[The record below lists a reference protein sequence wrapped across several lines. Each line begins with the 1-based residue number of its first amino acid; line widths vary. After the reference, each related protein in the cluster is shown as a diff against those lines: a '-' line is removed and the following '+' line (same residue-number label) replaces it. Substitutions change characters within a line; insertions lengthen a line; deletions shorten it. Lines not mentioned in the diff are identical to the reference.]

1 MYFLMKFQ
9 NYILVFA
16 GCLLV
21 ACSNDDDP
29 VTTIEIEPDAT
40 LSLMVDN
47 GNDTSLKK
55 TKAEIT
61 NFDNIDK
68 DINSLTLAVFNQGA
82 YEDKEMGVLVACK
95 TVTDTYGG
103 CSSVEGV
110 AVHSGPVDVLVLGN
124 LSASLLK
131 ELSVGKTT
139 LSDITEE
146 VLSAN
151 LKVDESVQLTMGS
164 AVHRVILQSEKVNCM
179 GYTDSEI
186 SEKNAKV
193 TPVNPGEKPNKYVSV
208 YQSQGTNSKIK
219 LYRNVARI
227 QLKSVKFEPSE
238 NYANGAELTINKLFV
253 ANVKSKTRLT
263 SSEEWGNVE
272 WMTPATDA
280 ASFWY
285 CGQFADAEGTIKKGE
300 ATLQEG
306 LLSVTLK
313 EGGKDILDREYKDNI
328 VSLTPNNSCSAEKR
342 VDGVIGK
349 TFYVYENREEG
360 ANHTLLVLCGTYK
373 YIPVGQKEPVQSDV
387 YYAVTVNKPGE
398 GTLESGS
405 GELTPYIKR
414 NYNYS
419 VNVNIKA
426 PGAKDPY
433 TPDISANLST
443 SVKVE
448 PWNVVVIK
456 EDVE

>member
-21 ACSNDDDP
+21 ACSNEDDP

-47 GNDTSLKK
+47 GNDTSLKT

-61 NFDNIDK
+61 NLDNIDK

-82 YEDKEMGVLVACK
+82 YEDKGMGVLVACK
-95 TVTDTYGG
+95 TVKDPYAD
-103 CSSVEGV
+103 CRKVEGV

-124 LSASLLK
+124 LSASLLDN
-131 ELSVGKTT
+131 LVVGETKLT
-139 LSDITEE
+139 DIIEE

-151 LKVDESVQLTMGS
+151 LKDDESKQLTLGS

-179 GYTDSEI
+179 GYSNEYITQQNKE
-186 SEKNAKV
+186 
-193 TPVNPGEKPNKYVSV
+193 GNKYVSV
-208 YQSQGTNSKIK
+208 FQSSGTNPRIK

-227 QLKSVKFEPSE
+227 QLKSVNFQPSD

-263 SSEEWGNVE
+263 SSEEWGKVE
-272 WMTPATDA
+272 WTAPASDA

-285 CGQFADAEGTIKKGE
+285 CGQFADIEGTIKKGE
-300 ATLQEG
+300 ATLQED

-313 EGGKDILDREYKDNI
+313 KSGTNPYIKKEYKDNI
-328 VSLTPNNSCSAEKR
+328 ISLTGGNSCSADTR

-349 TFYVYENREEG
+349 TFYVYENMEENV
-360 ANHTLLVLCGTYK
+360 NHTLLVLCGTYK
-373 YIPVGQKEPVQSDV
+373 YIPVGLTEPVTSEV

-398 GTLESGS
+398 GTLDSGF

-426 PGAKDPY
+426 PGSKDPY
-433 TPDISANLST
+433 TPDISTNLST